1 MSGKWS
7 AAVLPPNSPPSYERS
22 QAMSQRSVQDH
33 SARHENFS
41 RRNFLAGTTAAAA
54 GLLIVEPRQVAAAE
68 ANSKITLGLIGCGG
82 RGNWIANLFQQ
93 HGGYQFVATAD
104 YFPDRAAAAAQRLG
118 VAENQA
124 FSGLSGYK
132 RLLDARPD
140 AIVIESP
147 PYFHAEQAMAGVD
160 AGCHV
165 YCAKPIAVDVPGC
178 LTIAEAGRKGT
189 EKKRVVLID
198 FQTRTSEFYQEAVRR
213 VHAGDIGN
221 VVSGEAVY
229 YGGQLWGSGYD
240 PNNPESRI
248 RAWGL
253 DRILSG
259 DTITEQFIHALDVA
273 TWIVDAAPVKAY
285 GACGKN
291 GRNDAG
297 TCNDHFNVIYS
308 FPKDVLLS
316 FTGTQFGTRLRRH
329 RLPHV
334 RPARNGRHALF
345 RHRAHCRPEVV
356 QGRHARES
364 LRRRGDQQH
373 RRVPRGDRQGR
384 LRQRHRGAQ
393 RAEQSDHDPRPHG
406 GLQEGRSH
414 LGRDDQGGRKARVLD
429 GRAEELRGYLKRRE
443 KPVGWEE
450 RSESHHESLPENW
463 WDSLRSS
470 HPTCVGREWKDFRAP
485 PTLHE

>member
-1 MSGKWS
+1 MTT
-7 AAVLPPNSPPSYERS
+7 
-22 QAMSQRSVQDH
+22 RSVQDH
-33 SARHENFS
+33 SVRHENFS
-41 RRNFLAGTTAAAA
+41 RRNFLAGATAAAA

-104 YFPDRAAAAAQRLG
+104 YFPDRAKAAAQRLG
-118 VAENQA
+118 VAENRA

-178 LTIAEAGRKGT
+178 QTIADAGRKGT

-229 YGGQLWGSGYD
+229 YGSQVWGGGYD
-240 PNNPESRI
+240 PNDPESKI

-273 TWIVDAAPVKAY
+273 TWIVDAAPIKAY

-291 GRNDAG
+291 GRTDAG
-297 TCNDHFNVIYS
+297 TCNDHFNVIYA

-316 FTGTQFGTRLRRH
+316 FTGTQFGTGYSDIGCRMFGSQGMVDTH
-329 RLPHV
+329 YFGIAQIV
-334 RPARNGRHALF
+334 GQKSYKGGRHGNLYTDGAISNIAAF
-345 RHRAHCRPEVV
+345 
-356 QGRHARES
+356 HAAIGK
-364 LRRRGDQQH
+364 GDCTNAT
-373 RRVPRGDRQGR
+373 VAP
-384 LRQRHRGAQ
+384 
-393 RAEQSDHDPRPHG
+393 SV
-406 GLQEGRSH
+406 RSNLTTI
-414 LGRDDQGGRKARVLD
+414 LGRMAAYKKAEVTWDEMIKAGEKLEFSTA
-429 GRAEELRGYLKRRE
+429 GLK
-443 KPVGWEE
+443 
-450 RSESHHESLPENW
+450 S
-463 WDSLRSS
+463 
-470 HPTCVGREWKDFRAP
+470 
-485 PTLHE
+485 